1 MNTVI
6 NNKKLDKDFYKA
18 EVLTV
23 ARQLLGKTLVKKDG
37 KTVLSGRIV
46 EVEAYD
52 GEVDQAAHS
61 YGGITKRNEI
71 MFNEGGYLYV
81 YLSYGVHF
89 CCNVVTGVRNKG
101 TAILIRAVEPVKGID
116 NMCKN
121 RFGKKN
127 INEKEIINLTS
138 GPGKVCKA
146 FGIEKRH
153 SGFDLTGDKIFI
165 LNSSLKEKEKIV
177 SSKRIGITRSAYLPW
192 RFYIKNNP
200 YLSRK

>member
-1 MNTVI
+1 MVL

-18 EVLTV
+18 KVLIV

-37 KTVLSGRIV
+37 KTILSGRIV

-89 CCNVVTGVRNKG
+89 CCNVVTGIKNKG
-101 TAILIRAVEPVKGID
+101 TAILIRAVEPVEGIEI
-116 NMCKN
+116 MCKN

-146 FGIEKRH
+146 FGIEKKH

-165 LNSSLKEKEKIV
+165 LNSSLKEREKIV
-177 SSKRIGITRSAYLPW
+177 SSKRIGITKSAHLPW

>member
-1 MNTVI
+1 MVL

-18 EVLTV
+18 EVLIV

-37 KTVLSGRIV
+37 KTILSGRIV

-89 CCNVVTGVRNKG
+89 CCNVVTGIKNKG
-101 TAILIRAVEPVKGID
+101 TAILIRAVEPLEGVEI
-116 NMCKN
+116 MCKN

-127 INEKEIINLTS
+127 INEKGIINLTS

-146 FGIEKRH
+146 FGIEKKH

-165 LNSSLKEKEKIV
+165 LSSSLKEREKIV
-177 SSKRIGITRSAYLPW
+177 SSKRIGITKSAHLPW

-200 YLSRK
+200 YLSTK